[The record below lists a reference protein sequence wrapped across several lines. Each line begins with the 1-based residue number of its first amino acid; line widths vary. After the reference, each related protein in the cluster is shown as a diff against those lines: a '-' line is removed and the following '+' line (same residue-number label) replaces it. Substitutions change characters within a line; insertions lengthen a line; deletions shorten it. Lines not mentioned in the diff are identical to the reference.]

1 MFKKLL
7 TYSILS
13 LVGMMGFLGVFI
25 ENNNIWAWDSHYIVS
40 IWEET
45 FADDCSWPNPPTP
58 CLSAGNAQNAEMQKM
73 LNSLVGG
80 LNIILDILTIIVSPA
95 IMLASWLMSPDWT
108 SGDLF
113 GIRPALHSLW
123 VTVSNVVYFIYAIL
137 LIFIALA
144 TIFNSQNYGYKQ
156 LLPKLALW
164 VILVPLTWWFVQ
176 FTISLST
183 YITASVISIP
193 METLAKY
200 SQPGSFWNTESIP
213 KKIIYENSKVLNE
226 DSKEIDKDTVLCEK
240 GKGKCI
246 SPETFIKTSWWMYS
260 PLLVYSFSVFKF
272 HEVKKLKSWS
282 DVVYAIWDIIHQG
295 IIGVIMFIVYGLLV
309 IALIFMLLMRA
320 VKLWFYAIFSP
331 LFTIKY
337 VLGDKWFWDAD
348 KDGSFKITEFIG
360 LAFVPA
366 VVSLA
371 LSFGL
376 IIISVMHA
384 GWTNSGSAS
393 SNSKCEWEK
402 CTLTIMGTN
411 SIVST
416 TTGEWTNKKSVTTV
430 NIGGDK
436 DENRISYEFKG
447 SVQWWEPIL
456 WSVTSALWSTG
467 NLFGT
472 IILDIIALIFIWI
485 AFMAGKWVSK
495 AAGKAIEPF
504 EQMGNKLGSL
514 GASLP
519 KYAPIPGIGMSA
531 SSLSKA
537 PTMIE
542 SGIQKRHDAEFE
554 KSEVW
559 SKLMRFSGA
568 SNSQDRS
575 KMTEANNAHSNKE
588 AAEKWVKTATEMV
601 AAQKWQ
607 EIHNKTNL
615 DQLQALKDKKIS
627 QEEWHKYGGLD
638 NADAKLLAEKL
649 EGSLGDDDRKIIA
662 ALLAKK
668 WKGTWS
674 MNSSD
679 AERLLKEG
687 GSASAS
693 GSNGQWSNINITI
706 NANGKYTLKGSWFD
720 IDKADKWTILT
731 TLNSSPWKLKWLTDD
746 QISKPLEEIFGKDAS
761 EIKDLLKKVKEEREK
776 DSKK

>member
-13 LVGMMGFLGVFI
+13 LVGMMGLFGSFSNWTISKNSSV
-25 ENNNIWAWDSHYIVS
+25 ENTISFFQNTYAVGANDW
-40 IWEET
+40 
-45 FADDCSWPNPPTP
+45 N
-58 CLSAGNAQNAEMQKM
+58 AGEAEAKAAMQTKTTDQNAEMQKM

-123 VTVSNVVYFIYAIL
+123 VTVSNIVYFIYAIL

-200 SQPGSFWNTESIP
+200 SQPGSFWNTPSIP
-213 KKIIYENSKVLNE
+213 KKIIYENSKVLDE
-226 DSKEIDKDTVLCEK
+226 DSKEIDKDTVLCGED
-240 GKGKCI
+240 KGKCV
-246 SPETFIKTSWWMYS
+246 SPESFIKTSWWMYS

-272 HEVKKLKSWS
+272 HEVKKLKKWS

-309 IALIFMLLMRA
+309 VALIFMLLMRA

-393 SNSKCEWEK
+393 SNSKCEWGE

-411 SIVST
+411 SIVSKT
-416 TTGEWTNKKSVTTV
+416 TVEWTNKKSVTTV

-519 KYAPIPGIGMSA
+519 KYAPIPGLGVSMKGMEKVTQNMEQSV
-531 SSLSKA
+531 
-537 PTMIE
+537 
-542 SGIQKRHDAEFE
+542 QQRHDKDF
-554 KSEVW
+554 KG
-559 SKLMRFSGA
+559 SKLGKMFGGENAVSEADEKILSRSLTNATTWANSPAYKEVQQALSRNAWKDTEYSSMFSDIAKHLKEKKYSDTEKIDALKNMGYSDDIA
-568 SNSQDRS
+568 KKIMENLRDKNGGEFNKNDR
-575 KMTEANNAHSNKE
+575 EL
-588 AAEKWVKTATEMV
+588 V
-601 AAQKWQ
+601 AAFKSVAW
-607 EIHNKTNL
+607 
-615 DQLQALKDKKIS
+615 
-627 QEEWHKYGGLD
+627 W
-638 NADAKLLAEKL
+638 
-649 EGSLGDDDRKIIA
+649 
-662 ALLAKK
+662 
-668 WKGTWS
+668 W
-674 MNSSD
+674 
-679 AERLLKEG
+679 
-687 GSASAS
+687 AS
-693 GSNGQWSNINITI
+693 GSTGTSGWFNATRQGTSDKVTINLKWTSVEVTHKSWTKDITI
-706 NANGKYTLKGSWFD
+706 PNIDDALKNKKNVIKEKDF
-720 IDKADKWTILT
+720 IDSLMIGGHL
-731 TLNSSPWKLKWLTDD
+731 S
-746 QISKPLEEIFGKDAS
+746 EDAV
-761 EIKDLLKKVKEEREK
+761 KQLVKEIR
-776 DSKK
+776 KKNNDFFIN